1 MPEPQ
6 YLATRNIQ
14 VDLGEKL
21 VPVAGGSELPKETPE
36 GALKSLLSTGWAVEA
51 SEFQSEPD
59 EGSQPIQPEGDP
71 QEPET
76 TWLDTEVNTLD
87 LNKQIVTAYADA
99 GLTTV
104 RSILEFGEAND
115 GDLTKVKGISESS
128 AARTQQVIDNLLQ
141 EQSK

>member
-51 SEFQSEPD
+51 SEFQSEP
-59 EGSQPIQPEGDP
+59 DP